1 MPPSEDDDY
10 ISKTTLLIGLDHN
23 FKTLITSKLFELPIP
38 TQWLLSQTLWLV
50 TRYWQELLNQMTKYI
65 KHCYLSQSLV
75 KSTLRSNN
83 INYIFLNFK
92 TWKNNIAIYYIY
104 YMLCIVIE
112 NFV

>member
-10 ISKTTLLIGLDHN
+10 ISKTTLLIDLDHN
-23 FKTLITSKLFELPIP
+23 FKTLITSK
-38 TQWLLSQTLWLV
+38 TLWI
-50 TRYWQELLNQMTKYI
+50 TNSYSMT
-65 KHCYLSQSLV
+65 SQSNFMISNSLLTRTPESND
-75 KSTLRSNN
+75 KNIRSNN